1 MLRHGNRSCWKNRL
15 TQDALPSMIMLSK
28 HSNLWIYSPK
38 MRIGV
43 TVRFHNSYFSGSV
56 PQVACALAK
65 TLTLGGH
72 DVTLLYPSGEPS
84 WFIDVQSSQQKSAP
98 WSNDQRYDTIVEVV
112 WSLSAEDRTTCAKQV
127 IGFVHHPPVFHDM
140 ESSVYS
146 WNPTQR
152 SFKNLS
158 ALWTYDFY
166 SKEDVHY
173 LEFLSGV
180 PVQKIP
186 YVWDPD
192 ALDSFVTENDIP
204 PWSASAAR
212 IDASIPAGTPATLSW
227 CARILESNFSNTSH
241 CIIPLNIVS
250 QIRVQNDPIRF
261 CVHNGEA
268 TASNDFFKA
277 NIARNLLLPDIS
289 GNMVPRVRLPDL
301 MREKCFFIAHQRFR
315 PIKSYLLDAMYLGIP
330 MIHNCEILKDM
341 GAPYYYELNQIL
353 QATGAWKAMNR
364 DYIEKK
370 GFFAEQGQGQGQG
383 QEQGQEQRKAK
394 LRARFS
400 PSAVAQLYTAAL
412 QPPPKRIVTP
422 KASVPLQ
429 KELRIAFANM
439 WDQFQ
444 PNDNFFL
451 YLLKWV
457 GSLNNIRVVHDAAN
471 PNLVLFGPLSNGEEA
486 KYPGI
491 PKVYYTGENSPANK
505 HKDTFLNL
513 GFHYDTSS
521 EYVRLP
527 IWVTEI
533 NWWGADPNKMVNP
546 RPVSLQDALRVNP
559 KLLDT
564 TRKFC
569 AFVATNPK
577 NPNRNTAFQIL
588 DTWKGVASGGRLFC
602 NLPGGPIPAG
612 LGGGGGELAKVEFYK
627 NYKYVIAYENSS
639 APGYTTEKLFHAKIA
654 GAVPIYWGDPFV
666 DRDFDAEG
674 FLNANQVATQQD
686 LINLVD
692 GVSEERWRRMA
703 AIPALSAFK
712 KRWCERTMEAV
723 AKKIFQ
729 RILDV
734 SVTVEESAW
743 ASAEKFLSSPSKVP
757 VPVQVPIV
765 TPVLSPKPKKT
776 QPRVFVTAANA
787 KFVEAAVNAI
797 NSLKQH
803 EPTIPKIVYVWPDVT
818 EQHQQVLRSHG
829 ATEIRMLPTTVS
841 SETPWPDFWEPQ
853 HFAWKLWVH
862 NNILNESEPGT
873 CILYL
878 DAATVI
884 TSSLERIWSQIDSQ
898 GIFLIDD
905 PEQTNERWCHPTFC
919 KNLQVSEE
927 ELKVNQ
933 LWAGCV
939 GMKKGS
945 PYNEIAKN
953 ALHAAKTRET
963 IVGEKWQPYSAT
975 CLGHRHDQSI
985 LSILTQ
991 RAQCP
996 RVPLK
1001 EFYNDRSLRAAQQ
1014 LNAPLYVHR
1023 GQFRAIVPF
1032 AEGIDEAYVINLDRR
1047 QDRLDCFK
1055 KTHAAIKDRIYRWK
1069 AVDGLAL
1076 SLTPQIVECFKN
1088 NDFGWK
1094 KAVIGCALS
1103 HLGLW
1108 EKLAN
1113 DTVAK
1118 SYMILEDDVRFSE
1131 RWLIQWAQGATNIP
1145 SDADV
1150 IYLGGVLP
1158 PNKPVLPMVTEQ
1170 VNKQFARV
1178 AKNTVYGT
1186 SPRRYFH
1193 FCNYSYVLT
1202 KRGAQKL
1209 VTLVKERG
1217 IFTSGDHMIVNH
1229 GDELLN
1235 IYFTTPLMSTCFQ
1248 EDDPVYQKS
1257 EFNNFQR
1264 IDNFDS
1270 DLWNNN
1276 ERFTKEEVERAA
1288 RGLAPATAPVPVP
1301 VPSPVVAVAKDHESH
1316 VRTWNTFLRH
1326 IAAKDSK
1333 SIKGTLAEIFAI
1345 WRSLDDAA
1353 FQKNIAWFRIFE
1365 KMVNMKHESL
1375 LEHSAYIVELIRSSF
1390 PGRQDMW
1397 AAVFQ
1402 ALDAEPV
1409 STTRIVYHR
1418 PEINSATLLE
1428 AQWFNDLFSE
1438 TLEYRP
1444 YSDDVPDNAIV
1455 LHQIVHGKRV
1465 ETDLFAL
1472 LGKIYTEKKRITLLH
1487 ISDEFGTDDIRIY
1500 NSPAIKKVLR
1510 NYWRPDISSNPKV
1523 QIIPL
1528 GYANDRHAK
1537 DTPTNPSFSE
1547 RTNLWGFAGSLDRA
1561 GRSEALAIL
1570 RGAGPYE
1577 EYTKENWS
1585 SPAKLGP
1592 AEYTAHMRNVKF
1604 VPCFRGSRALESYRF
1619 YEALEHGA
1627 IPIYVPS
1634 ESQQSKDEYTELY
1647 GKHPF
1652 LGFPSWQKA
1661 VEMLP
1666 ALAKQPQ
1673 IMEKHRES
1681 LKQWW
1686 SEKKTELRARLNSTK
1701 SNIQC

>member
-1 MLRHGNRSCWKNRL
+1 
-15 TQDALPSMIMLSK
+15 
-28 HSNLWIYSPK
+28 

-65 TLTLGGH
+65 ALTLSGH

-84 WFIDVQSSQQKSAP
+84 WFIDAKASQHKSAP

-112 WSLSAEDRTTCAKQV
+112 WSLSPEDRAKCAKQV
-127 IGFVHHPPVFHDM
+127 IGFVHHPPIFHDM

-146 WNPTQR
+146 WNPAKR
-152 SFKNLS
+152 SFKNVS
-158 ALWTYDFY
+158 ILWTYDFY
-166 SKEDVHY
+166 SKQDVQY

-180 PVQKIP
+180 PVQQVP

-192 ALDSFVTENDIP
+192 VLDSFVAENNIP
-204 PWSASAAR
+204 SWSASATR
-212 IDASIPAGTPATLSW
+212 ISASIPAGTPPTLSW

-250 QIRVQNDPIRF
+250 QIRLQNDPIRF
-261 CVHNGEA
+261 CVHNGEV

-301 MREKCFFIAHQRFR
+301 MREKSFFIAHQRFR
-315 PIKSYLLDAMYLGIP
+315 PMKSYLLDAMYLGIP
-330 MIHNCEILKDM
+330 MVHNCEILKNM

-353 QATGAWKAMNR
+353 QATAAWKIMNS
-364 DYIEKK
+364 DYNEKK
-370 GFFAEQGQGQGQG
+370 GFFLEQ
-383 QEQGQEQRKAK
+383 EQEQRKAK

-400 PSAVAQLYTAAL
+400 PIAVSQMYTTLL
-412 QPPPKRIVTP
+412 QTPVKRIVAT
-422 KASVPLQ
+422 KVSVPLQ

-457 GSLNNIRVVHDAAN
+457 GSMHNIRVVHDAVN
-471 PNLVLFGPLSNGEEA
+471 PNLVFFGPLSNGEES

-491 PKVYYTGENSPANK
+491 PKVYYTGENAPPNK
-505 HKDTFLNL
+505 HNDTFLNL
-513 GFHYDTSS
+513 GFQYDTSS
-521 EYVRLP
+521 DYVRLP

-546 RPVSLQDALRVNP
+546 RPVSLQDAMRVDP
-559 KLLDT
+559 ASLDAS
-564 TRKFC
+564 RKFC

-588 DTWKGVASGGRLFC
+588 DKWKGVASGGRLFC
-602 NLPGGPIPAG
+602 NLPDGPIPAG

-627 NYKYVIAYENSS
+627 QYKYVIAYENSS
-639 APGYTTEKLFHAKIA
+639 APGYTTEKLFHAKVA

-666 DRDFDAEG
+666 DRDFDSAG
-674 FLNANQVATQQD
+674 FLNANQVATPQD
-686 LINLVD
+686 LMNLVD

-703 AIPALSAFK
+703 AVPALSAFK
-712 KRWCERTMEAV
+712 KRWCEHTMEAV
-723 AKKIFQ
+723 AKKVFQ

-743 ASAEKFLSSPSKVP
+743 SSAEKFLSASCAPCAPNIVP
-757 VPVQVPIV
+757 NPRT
-765 TPVLSPKPKKT
+765 TPPLALSANKPKKE
-776 QPRVFVTAANA
+776 QSRIFVTAANA
-787 KFVEAAVNAI
+787 KFVEAAVNVV
-797 NSLKQH
+797 NSLKQY

-818 EQHQQVLRSHG
+818 EQHQQILRSHG
-829 ATEIRMLPTTVS
+829 ATEIRMLPTNIG

-862 NNILNESEPGT
+862 NNILNESAPGT

-878 DAATVI
+878 DAATII
-884 TSSLERIWSQIDSQ
+884 TSPLERIWSQIDSQ

-905 PEQTNERWCHPTFC
+905 PEQTNERWCHPVFC
-919 KNLQVSEE
+919 KNLQVTEE

-991 RAQCP
+991 RAKCP

-1014 LNAPLYVHR
+1014 LNVPLYVHR

-1047 QDRLDCFK
+1047 QDRLERFK
-1055 KTHAAIKDRIYRWK
+1055 KTHAPIKDRIYRWK

-1076 SLTPQIVECFKN
+1076 SLTPQLVECFKN

-1094 KAVIGCALS
+1094 KAVMGCALS

-1113 DTVAK
+1113 DNVAN

-1131 RWLIQWAQGATNIP
+1131 RWLIQWAQSAKNVP

-1158 PNKPVLPMVTEQ
+1158 PNKPVLPMITEQ

-1178 AKNTVYGT
+1178 AKNTAYGS

-1193 FCNYSYVLT
+1193 FCNYSYILT

-1209 VTLVKERG
+1209 VTLIKERG

-1276 ERFTKEEVERAA
+1276 ERFTKEDVERAVV
-1288 RGLAPATAPVPVP
+1288 PEPVAKTQ
-1301 VPSPVVAVAKDHESH
+1301 PSPALSPASVSGSVSESQPPKPPAKDHESH

-1326 IAAKDSK
+1326 IALKDSK
-1333 SIKGTLAEIFAI
+1333 ALKDTLGEIFAI
-1345 WRSLDDAA
+1345 WRSLDSAE

-1365 KMVNMKHESL
+1365 QMVQMKHASL

-1390 PGRQDMW
+1390 PGQQDMW
-1397 AAVFQ
+1397 ANILHV
-1402 ALDAEPV
+1402 LGAETPN
-1409 STTRIVYHR
+1409 TARILYHR
-1418 PEINSATLLE
+1418 PEVNPATLLE

-1438 TLEYRP
+1438 PLAYRP
-1444 YSDDVPDNAIV
+1444 YSDDIPDNAII
-1455 LHQIVHGKRV
+1455 LHQIVHGKKV
-1465 ETDLFAL
+1465 ENDLFAL
-1472 LGKIYTEKKRITLLH
+1472 LGKLYAEKKRITLIH
-1487 ISDEFGTDDIRIY
+1487 ISDEFGSDDIRMY
-1500 NSPAIKKVLR
+1500 NSPAVKKILR
-1510 NYWRPDISSNPKV
+1510 NYWRPDVSSNPKV

-1528 GYANDRHAK
+1528 GYANDRQAK
-1537 DTPTNPSFSE
+1537 NKSENPSFSE
-1547 RTNLWGFAGSLDRA
+1547 RTNLWGFAGSLDRV

-1570 RGAGPYE
+1570 RSAGPYE

-1585 SPAKLGP
+1585 LPGKLGP
-1592 AEYTAHMRNVKF
+1592 EQYTAHMRNVKF

-1634 ESQQSKDEYTELY
+1634 ESQQSKDEYAELY

-1661 VEMLP
+1661 AEMLP
-1666 ALAKQPQ
+1666 ILAKQPQ
-1673 IMEKHRES
+1673 IMEKHREA
-1681 LKQWW
+1681 LRQWW
-1686 SEKKTELRARLNSTK
+1686 SEKKTELRASLTQRGD
-1701 SNIQC
+1701 IPPF